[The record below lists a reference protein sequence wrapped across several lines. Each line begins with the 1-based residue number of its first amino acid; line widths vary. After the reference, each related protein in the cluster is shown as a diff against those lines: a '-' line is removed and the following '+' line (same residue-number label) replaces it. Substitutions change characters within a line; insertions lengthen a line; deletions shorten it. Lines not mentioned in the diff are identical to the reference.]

1 MRFILENR
9 IFAYVENRVEH
20 IERLKRAVVA
30 AFGQTLDSPTDYE
43 RLSADI
49 QHKTGELISVSTLK
63 RLFGYTKPGTTPRP
77 STLSVL
83 ARYVGCAGW
92 SDFCSGCSGEADLEP
107 CETPVKAARRHLSL
121 YGVVAMLSL
130 VVLLGFAAW
139 SLVRDDGEQGPRSG
153 RGEELPG
160 VVSDAGETDVQKYER
175 LLFSFVALSKERCDS
190 VRACRQ
196 NMDIISYRELVD
208 SVYYPFVFTLLQDS
222 IKRQMEL
229 VFPDDELLRVR
240 YGNDIWVRCREI
252 CADLMRE
259 IPSDELLKAY
269 NAAAS
274 STSAH

>member
-1 MRFILENR
+1 M
-9 IFAYVENRVEH
+9 
-20 IERLKRAVVA
+20 
-30 AFGQTLDSPTDYE
+30 
-43 RLSADI
+43 
-49 QHKTGELISVSTLK
+49 
-63 RLFGYTKPGTTPRP
+63 
-77 STLSVL
+77 
-83 ARYVGCAGW
+83 
-92 SDFCSGCSGEADLEP
+92 
-107 CETPVKAARRHLSL
+107 
-121 YGVVAMLSL
+121 
-130 VVLLGFAAW
+130 
-139 SLVRDDGEQGPRSG
+139 
-153 RGEELPG
+153 
-160 VVSDAGETDVQKYER
+160 VSDAGETDVQKYER